1 MFLLDTNVVSELRRP
16 SRAHPGVAAW
26 ASSVRP
32 AELFLSSI
40 TVLELDTGARL
51 LARRDE
57 AQAG

>member
-40 TVLELDTGARL
+40 TVLELDTGAACL
-51 LARRDE
+51 PGEMKRR
-57 AQAG
+57 AG